1 MSSKERRWPGL
12 WEVGIVGSGRP
23 HATFPPFVQLC
34 IYMLLPRSCLDNIGQ
49 PIYLLTP
56 PKQQEATQSLACV
69 FIGEFVLFPQGRPWE
84 TRFRELEAFVE
95 EHERL
100 PRRFRADEAETQL
113 GFWLNS
119 QGKRVTSQQIPSRQ
133 LEKLRTARSD
143 LIRRR
148 AEGWITGDPDGCFEE
163 NCRELREYIEMN
175 GELPRCTPSE
185 SDSSAFRLATWLRN
199 LRANG
204 ARAMPERR
212 KMLEEVHPLV
222 KELLQKWDDSP
233 LKINRVKWEEDLE
246 KVLDIV
252 EQHGRL
258 PKAKTEKPEYHWLW
272 RQLRRLDTL
281 PPELEKRLRGSHPL
295 VAEAARRSEQKAKGT
310 KA

>member
-1 MSSKERRWPGL
+1 MAQRRRRRHLLLGLVGVLGAMRLMAERM
-12 WEVGIVGSGRP
+12 EVGFAGWKMDQMGLGPGALLRLRSCGRTGGSLVP
-23 HATFPPFVQLC
+23 HAATA
-34 IYMLLPRSCLDNIGQ
+34 
-49 PIYLLTP
+49 
-56 PKQQEATQSLACV
+56 EASTVS
-69 FIGEFVLFPQGRPWE
+69 RPWE

-222 KELLQKWDDSP
+222 KELLQEWDDSP